1 MELSC
6 FTPTKHLPQNLTF
19 VFLSLNQAAIS
30 GLSRIEREAVMTAQ
44 SPCLLKT
51 QLIPLPKTPGQD
63 PRVRGLRVFPSEHLQ
78 SQAAERAVCGA
89 PGPVQIED
97 H

>member
-1 MELSC
+1 M
-6 FTPTKHLPQNLTF
+6 LTE
-19 VFLSLNQAAIS
+19 NTIN
-30 GLSRIEREAVMTAQ
+30 
-44 SPCLLKT
+44 SPA
-51 QLIPLPKTPGQD
+51 KTPGQD